1 MRACLEKVH
10 ETLSKHSHLVK
21 QGSVVRILRDAGPG
35 SVEEWVDKDKEMLRN
50 YNGEGGGRFFK
61 WYSRNVFERCIQES
75 QANDSSTSFRRET
88 WTERQ
93 VMEALTKTSLRLR
106 LQKEMLPKLRA
117 FEGPQCIAHI
127 VCCRSP
133 PCNND
138 PKKWRHSGDSCANCK
153 RFHANDASFMSARC
167 ESRTQGDSA
176 EGDTWFQCD
185 VCRKSRYVSNESR
198 DALTHDYY
206 YQGMG
211 EVKDKESEVPAFLR
225 WGPFWSEWLTHRMVR
240 ERLSRAVGSLG
251 PVDPSPDHHIEGA
264 RGDMLSDD
272 GEDDAGASSS
282 GEASMGDEMDA
293 EVRKEL
299 DGALASLG
307 ARASMTDV
315 EKREAARLAKKER
328 RRASASKPVAV
339 PGTPPQ
345 ADQNVERQE
354 GWFEETFYAPALSE
368 EDKAKIDFGTFGKVV
383 RFSRRLGRRRDFFNC
398 SMLQAYVEVSDD
410 ELPKPSKKWV
420 WKTMTCDD
428 EDDYEALF
436 TRRQDISAYQCGEPV
451 WLLARGLEAVPR
463 QEGAPPF
470 MRPGRVSGRSI
481 YQDDK
486 AVEGCVDVIFPACA
500 ALESRLEDEDQ
511 SEVALSIASLFG

>member
-1 MRACLEKVH
+1 M
-10 ETLSKHSHLVK
+10 
-21 QGSVVRILRDAGPG
+21 VRILRDAGPG
-35 SVEEWVDKDKEMLRN
+35 SVEEWVDNDKETLRN

-328 RRASASKPVAV
+328 RRASASRPVAV

-368 EDKAKIDFGTFGKVV
+368 RRQSQNRLRHV
-383 RFSRRLGRRRDFFNC
+383 RKSR
-398 SMLQAYVEVSDD
+398 
-410 ELPKPSKKWV
+410 
-420 WKTMTCDD
+420 
-428 EDDYEALF
+428 ALF
-436 TRRQDISAYQCGEPV
+436 QKVG
-451 WLLARGLEAVPR
+451 
-463 QEGAPPF
+463 
-470 MRPGRVSGRSI
+470 
-481 YQDDK
+481 
-486 AVEGCVDVIFPACA
+486 
-500 ALESRLEDEDQ
+500 
-511 SEVALSIASLFG
+511 